1 MLEGVIE
8 LAGIPVASDLVLQ
21 LADRLALFGA
31 DDTAVLLLIAH
42 ASRDE
47 TVGLSIS
54 DREAII
60 SVLYDPPDGLDRLR
74 ATLVAEHVGRRRS
87 GLSG

>member
-1 MLEGVIE
+1 VIE
-8 LAGIPVASDLVLQ
+8 LAGIPIARECVLQ

-31 DDTAVLLLIAH
+31 DDTAALLLIAH
-42 ASRDE
+42 ASGDE
-47 TVGLSIS
+47 TIGLSIS

-60 SVLYDPPDGLDRLR
+60 SVLYGPPEGLDTLR
-74 ATLVAEHVGRRRS
+74 AVLLAEHVGRRCS